1 MKNKTLLK
9 RLKLKTNLYILRDI
23 LLCKTEKKGST
34 VNFLFI
40 NCLARR
46 IKQPFLVD
54 NIHSVKRSEKSYLSN
69 FASVKQCKYLE
80 VIGFVQ
86 KLVRIVNES
95 LLINRLPLVVTGLK
109 FDLQMTFLLTF
120 VVRDVEGVLKVQAI
134 RQGLEEQVGRSD
146 QDVFSGL
153 PERVLFLGDV

>member
-1 MKNKTLLK
+1 M
-9 RLKLKTNLYILRDI
+9 
-23 LLCKTEKKGST
+23 
-34 VNFLFI
+34 
-40 NCLARR
+40 
-46 IKQPFLVD
+46 
-54 NIHSVKRSEKSYLSN
+54 
-69 FASVKQCKYLE
+69 
-80 VIGFVQ
+80 IGFVQ

-146 QDVFSGL
+146 QDVFGGL

>member
-1 MKNKTLLK
+1 M
-9 RLKLKTNLYILRDI
+9 
-23 LLCKTEKKGST
+23 
-34 VNFLFI
+34 
-40 NCLARR
+40 
-46 IKQPFLVD
+46 
-54 NIHSVKRSEKSYLSN
+54 
-69 FASVKQCKYLE
+69 
-80 VIGFVQ
+80 IGFVQ

-95 LLINRLPLVVTGLK
+95 FLINRLPLVVTGLK

-120 VVRDVEGVLKVQAI
+120 VVRDVESVLKVQAI